1 MHGSQALHAVNL
13 VNLLT
18 IVAILNYAVHEKFL
32 GSDKFNMSMV
42 YHLKL
47 SKKSIKGARIALL
60 PGDPGRVPAI
70 ASAINNEGASEI
82 ASNREFRTW
91 LSVMDS
97 NPVVVTSTGIGGPSA
112 AIAIEELAQLGIKTF
127 IRVGTTGALQRHIK
141 AGDVVITTASVRIDG
156 TSEHYAPLEYPAV
169 ADYGVLNAL
178 VEAAKTINVRCHVG
192 ITASSA
198 TFYPGQERVDT
209 FSGYVIRDL
218 AGSKK
223 EWEKLGVLNY
233 EMESATLLTMCSA
246 MGLRAGC
253 VTGVIS
259 ERSEKEKIILSKIRA
274 AEGNAIAVA
283 VAALRQ
289 LYPPSP

>member
-1 MHGSQALHAVNL
+1 M
-13 VNLLT
+13 T
-18 IVAILNYAVHEKFL
+18 IGTILNYAVHERFTST
-32 GSDKFNMSMV
+32 GSQRRMKMSAV

-47 SKKSIKGARIALL
+47 SRKSIKGARIALL
-60 PGDPGRVPAI
+60 PGDPGRVPVI
-70 ASAINNEGASEI
+70 ASAINNESCSEI
-82 ASNREFRTW
+82 ACNREFRTW
-91 LSVMDS
+91 LSLMDTS
-97 NPVVVTSTGIGGPSA
+97 HPVVVTSTGIGGPSA

-169 ADYGVLNAL
+169 ADYSILNAL
-178 VEAAKTINVRCHVG
+178 VEAASSVNVRSHIG

-198 TFYPGQERVDT
+198 TFYPGQERIDT
-209 FSGYVIRDL
+209 FSKYVIRNL

-223 EWEKLGVLNY
+223 EWERLGVLNY
-233 EMESATLLTMCSA
+233 EMESATLLTMCNT

-259 ERSEKEKIILSKIRA
+259 ERSEKEKIIHSKIRA

-283 VAALRQ
+283 VAALRR

>member
-1 MHGSQALHAVNL
+1 
-13 VNLLT
+13 
-18 IVAILNYAVHEKFL
+18 
-32 GSDKFNMSMV
+32 MSSV

-47 SKKSIKGARIALL
+47 SKKSIKGAMIALL
-60 PGDPGRVPAI
+60 PGDPGRVPGI
-70 ASAINNEGASEI
+70 ASAINNERASEI
-82 ASNREFRTW
+82 ACHREFRTW
-91 LSVMDS
+91 LSMMMDA
-97 NPVVVTSTGIGGPSA
+97 NPIVVTSTGIGGPSA

-141 AGDVVITTASVRIDG
+141 AGDVVITTGSVRIDG
-156 TSEHYAPLEYPAV
+156 TSEHYAPIEYPAV

-178 VEAAKTINVRCHVG
+178 VEAAKTIKVRCHVG

-198 TFYPGQERVDT
+198 TFYPGQERIDT
-209 FSGYVIRDL
+209 FSRYVIRDL
-218 AGSKK
+218 AGSKR
-223 EWEKLGVLNY
+223 EWEQLGVLNY

-259 ERSEKEKIILSKIRA
+259 ERTEKEKIILGKIRS

-283 VAALRQ
+283 VAALKQ
-289 LYPPSP
+289 LLTG

>member
-1 MHGSQALHAVNL
+1 ME
-13 VNLLT
+13 T
-18 IVAILNYAVHEKFL
+18 ILNYAIHERYTST
-32 GSDKFNMSMV
+32 GSQRRMKMPAV

-60 PGDPGRVPAI
+60 PGDPGRVPVI
-70 ASAINNEGASEI
+70 ASAINNEGCAEI
-82 ASNREFRTW
+82 ACNREFRTW
-91 LSVMDS
+91 LADIDTH
-97 NPVVVTSTGIGGPSA
+97 PVVITSTGIGGPSA

-127 IRVGTTGALQRHIK
+127 IRVGTTGALQRYIK

-156 TSEHYAPLEYPAV
+156 TSEHYAPIEYPAV

-178 VEAAKTINVRCHVG
+178 VEAAKAIKVRCHVG

-209 FSGYVIRDL
+209 FSRYVIRNL

-223 EWEKLGVLNY
+223 EWEHLGVLNY
-233 EMESATLLTMCSA
+233 EMESATLLTMCNA
-246 MGLRAGC
+246 LGLRAGC

-259 ERSEKEKIILSKIRA
+259 ERSKKEKIVGIMIKT
-274 AEGNAIAVA
+274 AESNAIAVA
-283 VAALRQ
+283 VAALKQ
-289 LYPPSP
+289 LLTG

>member
-1 MHGSQALHAVNL
+1 ME
-13 VNLLT
+13 T
-18 IVAILNYAVHEKFL
+18 ILNYAIHERYTST
-32 GSDKFNMSMV
+32 GSQRRMKMPAV

-60 PGDPGRVPAI
+60 PGDPGRVPVI
-70 ASAINNEGASEI
+70 ASAINNEGCAEI
-82 ASNREFRTW
+82 ACNREFRTW
-91 LSVMDS
+91 LSKVGS
-97 NPVVVTSTGIGGPSA
+97 HPVVVTSTGIGGPSA
-112 AIAIEELAQLGIKTF
+112 AIAIEELAQLGIRTF

-156 TSEHYAPLEYPAV
+156 TSEHYAPIEYPAV
-169 ADYGVLNAL
+169 ADYSVLNAL
-178 VEAAKTINVRCHVG
+178 VEAASSVNVRCHVG

-209 FSGYVIRDL
+209 FSRYVIRNL

-223 EWEKLGVLNY
+223 EWEHLGVLNY

-259 ERSEKEKIILSKIRA
+259 ERSEKEKIILSKIKA

-283 VAALRQ
+283 VEALKRLLQ
-289 LYPPSP
+289 DYPPSP

>member
-1 MHGSQALHAVNL
+1 
-13 VNLLT
+13 
-18 IVAILNYAVHEKFL
+18 
-32 GSDKFNMSMV
+32 MV

-60 PGDPGRVPAI
+60 PGDPGRVPVI

-156 TSEHYAPLEYPAV
+156 ASGHYAPLEYPAV

-178 VEAAKTINVRCHVG
+178 VEAAKTIKVRCHVG

-259 ERSEKEKIILSKIRA
+259 ERSEKEKIILSKIRT

-283 VAALRQ
+283 VAALRR

>member
-1 MHGSQALHAVNL
+1 
-13 VNLLT
+13 
-18 IVAILNYAVHEKFL
+18 
-32 GSDKFNMSMV
+32 MV

-60 PGDPGRVPAI
+60 PGDPGRVPVI
-70 ASAINNEGASEI
+70 ASAISNEGSFEI

-91 LSVMDS
+91 LCQMDS
-97 NPVVVTSTGIGGPSA
+97 HPVVVTSTGIGGPSA
-112 AIAIEELAQLGIKTF
+112 AIAVEELAQLGIKTF

-169 ADYGVLNAL
+169 SDYVVLNAL
-178 VEAAKTINVRCHVG
+178 VEAAKANKIRCHVG

-198 TFYPGQERVDT
+198 TFYPGQERTDS
-209 FSGYVIRDL
+209 FSRYVIRKL
-218 AGSKK
+218 AGSKH
-223 EWEKLGVLNY
+223 EWEQLGVLNY
-233 EMESATLLTMCSA
+233 EMESATLLTMCNS

-259 ERSEKEKIILSKIRA
+259 ERSKEEKIVESMIST
-274 AEGNAIAVA
+274 AEKNAIAVA
-283 VAALRQ
+283 VAALKR
-289 LYPPSP
+289 LLAG

>member
-1 MHGSQALHAVNL
+1 MPA
-13 VNLLT
+13 
-18 IVAILNYAVHEKFL
+18 
-32 GSDKFNMSMV
+32 V

-60 PGDPGRVPAI
+60 PGDPGRVPVI
-70 ASAINNEGASEI
+70 ASAINNEGCAEI
-82 ASNREFRTW
+82 ACNREFRTW
-91 LSVMDS
+91 LADIDTH
-97 NPVVVTSTGIGGPSA
+97 PVVITSTGIGGPSA

-127 IRVGTTGALQRHIK
+127 IRVGTTGALQRYIK

-156 TSEHYAPLEYPAV
+156 TSEHYAPIEYPAV

-178 VEAAKTINVRCHVG
+178 VEAAKAIKVRCHVG

-209 FSGYVIRDL
+209 FSRYVIRNL

-223 EWEKLGVLNY
+223 EWEHLGVLNY
-233 EMESATLLTMCSA
+233 EMESATLLTMCNS

-259 ERSEKEKIILSKIRA
+259 ERSEKEKIILSKIRT

-283 VAALRQ
+283 VAALKQ
-289 LYPPSP
+289 LLTG

>member
-1 MHGSQALHAVNL
+1 
-13 VNLLT
+13 
-18 IVAILNYAVHEKFL
+18 
-32 GSDKFNMSMV
+32 MSAV

-47 SKKSIKGARIALL
+47 TKKSIKGAGIALL
-60 PGDPGRVPAI
+60 PGDPGRVPVI
-70 ASAINNEGASEI
+70 ASAINNERASEI

-91 LSVMDS
+91 LSMMDS
-97 NPVVVTSTGIGGPSA
+97 HPVVVTSTGIGGPSA
-112 AIAIEELAQLGIKTF
+112 AIAVEELAQLGIKTF
-127 IRVGTTGALQRHIK
+127 IRVGTTGALQRHIR

-169 ADYGVLNAL
+169 SDYGVLNAL
-178 VEAAKTINVRCHVG
+178 VEAAKANNIRCHVG

-198 TFYPGQERVDT
+198 TFYPGQERTDT
-209 FSGYVIRDL
+209 FSRYVIRNL
-218 AGSKK
+218 AGSKQ
-223 EWEKLGVLNY
+223 EWERLGVLNY
-233 EMESATLLTMCSA
+233 EMESATLLTMCNS

-283 VAALRQ
+283 VEAIRRL
-289 LYPPSP
+289 LTGSKT